1 MQAGQVNLQDL
12 PPYADGTAPIMQ
24 GGVLDEDEI
33 NLAFPTPDLDHVE
46 YYFDIEADEEID
58 PTVLCQYIREKR
70 QGVFSDK
77 LTQCED
83 IDSGGLEK
91 FDVYSDDDSG
101 EIC

>member
-1 MQAGQVNLQDL
+1 MYLLLVIIVEAFFRVLQVS
-12 PPYADGTAPIMQ
+12 
-24 GGVLDEDEI
+24 
-33 NLAFPTPDLDHVE
+33 E
-46 YYFDIEADEEID
+46 YYFDIELDEEID
-58 PTVLCQYIREKR
+58 PNVLCQYIREKS

-91 FDVYSDDDSG
+91 FDIYSDDDSG